1 MTVTHLSKAVQDLL
15 SVEALCLAGT
25 ETCSLAD
32 SEHPVLCMCIYVYIR
47 RDKMYI
53 IYIVSYNI

>member
-25 ETCSLAD
+25 ETCSLTD
-32 SEHPVLCMCIYVYIR
+32 CEHPVLCMYLAQVTPLLKDCV
-47 RDKMYI
+47 DLE
-53 IYIVSYNI
+53 NLQD